1 MEDTLVSIVDSL
13 VPIRSTLQEMAG
25 ESGDKP
31 NIWKL
36 VSFVQFAA
44 IGYLAIRW
52 RKAKSRFAESD
63 LHEFAA
69 RRKSFAAEEVD
80 MGAVMDSIHKSG
92 PLYKSLSRKC
102 HPDRFSDPADQAKA
116 NELFQLISQHRRD
129 YAKLVEL
136 QKRVETELNP
146 KT

>member
-1 MEDTLVSIVDSL
+1 MVDSL
-13 VPIRSTLQEMAG
+13 VSVVDSLAQVGSTLQEMAG
-25 ESGDKP
+25 ESGKKP

-52 RKAKSRFAESD
+52 RQGKSRFTASD
-63 LHEFAA
+63 LNGFSAK
-69 RRKSFAAEEVD
+69 RKSFAAEEVD
-80 MGAVMDSIHKSG
+80 MAAVMDSIHKSG
-92 PLYKSLSRKC
+92 PLYKRLSRKC
-102 HPDRFSDPADQAKA
+102 HPDRFSDPDDQAKA

-129 YAKLVEL
+129 YAKLLEL
-136 QKRVETELNP
+136 EKRFESELNL